1 MSSDP
6 RVPEAPASAGPPR
19 PRSIDLFLDDPT
31 REIEDWRWL
40 WEEDVAFPV
49 RSHRGGLVG
58 KLLVWTKKLLRP
70 VVRLGFADTLDRQ
83 RVFNLV
89 VLEKLERL
97 EVLRRQ
103 QAERTETLDAFLRE
117 ALDEALDH
125 NDALYARADQK
136 LDRYR
141 AEAKDLTSSLGAAL
155 AMVERGSGEVGG
167 DAGGDAGGEAAGPSA
182 EDALGDAFSESAYLD
197 LERRY
202 RGSEEDV
209 AGRLQVYLPY
219 LRRAP
224 RGLPVLDLGC
234 GRGEALVVLAEAGIP
249 ARGVDSNARMVERCR
264 ERGLE
269 AEQGDLFAALAGAE
283 EGSLA
288 GVVSFHVIEHLPP
301 AAVERLVRLA
311 WRALAPGGVLAL
323 ETPNPLSLTVAAR
336 SFWLDPTHV
345 RPVHPETLRFFY
357 EGAGFDP
364 VEHLE
369 LRPHPAHLRLP
380 EIDLGELS
388 PTQADLADR
397 VNRLRD
403 RLDEVLFGYQDY
415 ALVGVKAAPGGVS
428 G

>member
-1 MSSDP
+1 M
-6 RVPEAPASAGPPR
+6 PR

-40 WEEDVAFPV
+40 WEEDVAFPI
-49 RSHRGGLVG
+49 RSHRGGLAG
-58 KLLVWTKKLLRP
+58 KLLVWAKKLLRP
-70 VVRLGFADTLDRQ
+70 LVHLGFADTLDRQ

-103 QAERTETLDAFLRE
+103 QAERTEALDAFLRE
-117 ALDEALDH
+117 ALDEALAH

-141 AEAKDLTSSLGAAL
+141 AEARDLTSSLGAAL
-155 AMVERGSGEVGG
+155 ALVEPGAGDGDGPGS
-167 DAGGDAGGEAAGPSA
+167 AGRPAAES
-182 EDALGDAFSESAYLD
+182 ALGDALSESAYLD

-209 AGRLQVYLPY
+209 AGRLQIYLPY

-224 RGLPVLDLGC
+224 KGLPVLDLGC
-234 GRGEALVVLAEAGIP
+234 GRGEALAVLEEAGIP

-269 AEQGDLFAALAGAE
+269 AEQGDLFAALEAAG

-301 AAVERLVRLA
+301 AAVGRLVRLA

-323 ETPNPLSLTVAAR
+323 ETPNPLSMTVAAR

-357 EGAGFDP
+357 EGAGFEP

-369 LRPHPAHLRLP
+369 LRPHPAHERLP

-403 RLDEVLFGYQDY
+403 QLDEVLFGYQDY
-415 ALVGVKAAPGGVS
+415 ALVGIKAAPGGD
-428 G
+428 GG

>member
-1 MSSDP
+1 MTDSTTT
-6 RVPEAPASAGPPR
+6 PPR
-19 PRSIDLFLDDPT
+19 QRSIDLFLDDPT

-49 RSHRGGLVG
+49 RSHRGGLAG
-58 KLLVWTKKLLRP
+58 KLLVWAKKLLRP
-70 VVRLGFADTLDRQ
+70 LVRLGFADTLDRQ

-103 QAERTETLDAFLRE
+103 QAERTEALDAFLRE

-155 AMVERGSGEVGG
+155 ALVDEGG
-167 DAGGDAGGEAAGPSA
+167 DDAAASASTGPSPEASPEAALH
-182 EDALGDAFSESAYLD
+182 DALSESAYLD

-224 RGLPVLDLGC
+224 EGLPVLDLGC
-234 GRGEALVVLAEAGIP
+234 GRGEALAVLEEAEIP

-269 AEQGDLFAALAGAE
+269 AEQGDLFAALEAAG
-283 EGSLA
+283 EGSLG

-357 EGAGFDP
+357 EAAGFDP

-369 LRPHPAHLRLP
+369 LRPHPAHQRLP

-415 ALVGVKAAPGGVS
+415 ALVGMKKASPGGE
-428 G
+428 GR